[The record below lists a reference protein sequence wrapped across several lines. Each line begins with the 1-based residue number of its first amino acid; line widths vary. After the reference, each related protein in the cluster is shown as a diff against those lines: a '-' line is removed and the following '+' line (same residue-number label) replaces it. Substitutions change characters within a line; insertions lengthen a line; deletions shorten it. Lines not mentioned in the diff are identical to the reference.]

1 VGIKK
6 AVACI
11 KKYNNFLITA
21 HTNLEGDALG
31 SELAFCGLLKKMG
44 KRAVIINEDDLPY
57 GYDFLPGT
65 KNIKKFSR
73 IRLLRRRCGIPY
85 LSLIDGAGK
94 KALKKHIRFDCFAAL
109 DCSDLGRTG
118 EVYRLNAD
126 KKPVLN
132 IDHHIGNQRFGDVNW
147 VEPQASSC
155 SEMIYKLYKK
165 IRIPLDRDAAVLLY
179 VGILTDTG
187 SFRYSNTTSFTHKAV
202 SELLKHV
209 FDIPRIY
216 KNIYENIPFSDMKL
230 LSKILPEIRC
240 CASGKIAWLQIER
253 GILKNKK
260 SSFDLTE
267 HILGFARAIKGVEVV
282 ALFKENLGA
291 KAEIRVNLRSQGK
304 ADVNRIASFFGGGGH
319 RTASGATVSGRIDDV
334 RRKVLAKIKESLR

>member
-65 KNIKKFSR
+65 KNIKKF
-73 IRLLRRRCGIPY
+73 
-85 LSLIDGAGK
+85 K
-94 KALKKHIRFDCFAAL
+94 NNLKKQVRFDCFAAL

-209 FDIPRIY
+209 FDIPQIY

-230 LSKILPEIRC
+230 LSKILPQIRC

-253 GILKNKK
+253 GILKDKK

-267 HILGFARAIKGVEVV
+267 HILGFARAIKDVEVV

-291 KAEIRVNLRSQGK
+291 KGKIRVNLRSQGN

-334 RRKVLAKIKESLR
+334 RRKVLAKIRQSLK